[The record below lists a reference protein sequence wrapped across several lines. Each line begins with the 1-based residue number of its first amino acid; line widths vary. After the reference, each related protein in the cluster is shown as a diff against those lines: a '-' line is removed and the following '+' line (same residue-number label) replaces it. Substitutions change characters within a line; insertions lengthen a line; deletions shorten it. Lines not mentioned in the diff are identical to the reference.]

1 MANMIARLGVA
12 LGIDTAEFNRGI
24 EAAGK
29 KLEQFS
35 EAAEKFGKMGAV
47 ALVAASAAALK
58 YADDLADVADANEVA
73 IGTVLQ
79 LSNAL
84 ANSGGKADNAGKML
98 SAFAKFIDD
107 AAGGSEQAQKTAKAL
122 GVTLQ
127 DLGKLSQ
134 EELLNK
140 LVANLAKV
148 EDPITR
154 NAKAMEIF
162 SKAAKGVDMVGFAE
176 KMAQTNPLITEQEKA
191 IQAAAETYDL
201 LAQTS
206 RDVMVVLGTELGP
219 ILKATVDYM
228 KTLGDSGVSL
238 SGIFKTVF
246 QTVAV
251 LGSEVGYFFKA
262 IFDEIGHT
270 YNNAVILVTKGVD
283 AAIEANKKYNNS
295 VLAQRIQLDLY
306 QANVM
311 GVPQYGNS
319 IDALAAKGGAK
330 SSTASGGRSV
340 TDAAEKERKRLA
352 DAAAKEAKRLADAQE
367 REQARLLDKYRSE
380 LKEQDKNATRAEY
393 QEVMAYQ
400 NAIATIRA
408 KEQALKVQNDIALIE
423 KATQD
428 LRSEDIKLAK
438 ELYLNEQQ
446 RLENIKEIQKNNILD
461 AESKEHLI
469 SQENALADATERYLR
484 AQNQAVKTQRE
495 GTSEQGFMKEGAK
508 FFRDLPT
515 ELENGAKAFGSV
527 MGNMESALD
536 NFVRT
541 GKLSFKS
548 LARSII
554 QDLIAIQLRASATGL
569 FKSLFGMYAG
579 GGFGTGNAYGNA
591 DLGGFLADG
600 GSANANTPYVV
611 GERGPELFVPRSSG
625 TVIPNH
631 ALAGAGGTTMV
642 TNNYINAIDTKSFE
656 DRLLGSPN
664 AIWAANQYAGKSLA
678 VNRGRA

>member
-24 EAAGK
+24 EQAGK

-58 YADDLADVADANEVA
+58 YADELADVAEANEVA

-98 SAFAKFIDD
+98 TAFAKFIDD
-107 AAGGSEQAQKTAKAL
+107 AAGGSLEAQKTAKAL

-140 LVANLAKV
+140 LVKNLAEI

-176 KMAQTNPLITEQEKA
+176 QMAKANPLIQEQEKA
-191 IQAAAETYDL
+191 IKDAAETYDL

-206 RDVMVVLGTELGP
+206 RNVMTTLAVELGP
-219 ILKATVDYM
+219 ILKATIDYI
-228 KTLGDSGVSL
+228 KDLAGETNLLGP
-238 SGIFKTVF
+238 IFKTVF
-246 QTVAV
+246 QTIAITVADV
-251 LGSEVGYFFKA
+251 AFVIGGLLRQLQLTATIFKSVIPSYDDKEFEN
-262 IFDEIGHT
+262 IFGKKEI
-270 YNNAVILVTKGVD
+270 ADIIARQDLD
-283 AAIEANKKYNNS
+283 RFINK
-295 VLAQRIQLDLY
+295 
-306 QANVM
+306 VM
-311 GVPQYGNS
+311 GVSEYGNS
-319 IDALAAKGGAK
+319 IDALAKKGGA
-330 SSTASGGRSV
+330 TTGSGGGRKV
-340 TDAAEKERKRLA
+340 TPARDKDAEAAEKARLKA
-352 DAAAKEAKRLADAQE
+352 LEHQFKQAQIIAKIQEEMDKKQVEAYANFSKKVTQEEKQLEIAKELF
-367 REQARLLDKYRSE
+367 
-380 LKEQDKNATRAEY
+380 
-393 QEVMAYQ
+393 
-400 NAIATIRA
+400 AIEESM
-408 KEQALKVQNDIALIE
+408 KDQ
-423 KATQD
+423 
-428 LRSEDIKLAK
+428 RSEDIKLTK
-438 ELYLNEQQ
+438 DLYLAEQK
-446 RLENIKEIQKNNILD
+446 RLENIREINLNTELDGLQKLD
-461 AESKEHLI
+461 LI
-469 SQENALADATERYLR
+469 DRENALANATERYLR
-484 AQNQAVKTQRE
+484 AQNQAVKAQRE
-495 GTSEQGFMKEGAK
+495 GSFGEGFMKEAGR
-508 FFRDLPT
+508 FFRDMPT

-554 QDLIAIQLRASATGL
+554 QDLIAIQLKASSNAIFRTLLSSFG
-569 FKSLFGMYAG
+569 FMNDKGGMEVSGSL
-579 GGFGTGNAYGNA
+579 GF
-591 DLGGFLADG
+591 ADG
-600 GSANANTPYVV
+600 GNPPVGKASIV
-611 GERGPELFVPRSSG
+611 GERGPELFVPRTAG
-625 TVIPNH
+625 TIIPNH
-631 ALAGAGGTTMV
+631 ALGGMGGTTMV

-656 DRLLGSPN
+656 ERLYGSSN
-664 AIWAANQYAGKSLA
+664 AIWAANQYANKSLA

>member
-12 LGIDTAEFNRGI
+12 LGIDTAEFNKGI
-24 EAAGK
+24 EQAGK

-107 AAGGSEQAQKTAKAL
+107 AAGGSEQAQKTAKEL

-176 KMAQTNPLITEQEKA
+176 KIAEANPLIQEQEKA
-191 IQAAAETYDL
+191 IKAAADTYDL

-206 RDVMVVLGTELGP
+206 RDVMLVLATELGP
-219 ILKATVDYM
+219 ILKSTIDYIKSM
-228 KTLGDSGVSL
+228 SDYGVSL
-238 SGIFKTVF
+238 SGIFKVVF
-246 QTVAV
+246 QTVSV
-251 LGSEVGYFFKA
+251 LGANVAFVFKGIA
-262 IFDEIGHT
+262 DEIQHT
-270 YNNAVILVTKGVD
+270 YENAVTLVTKGVD
-283 AAIEANKKYNNS
+283 AAIAANKKYDAYRN
-295 VLAQRIQLDLY
+295 AQRQNLDFFES
-306 QANVM
+306 QIM
-311 GVPQYGNS
+311 GTSYGRSGVHPDRTDNKV
-319 IDALAAKGGAK
+319 AG
-330 SSTASGGRSV
+330 ASGGGRPV

-352 DAAAKEAKRLADAQE
+352 EAAAKEAKRLAEAQE
-367 REQARLLDKYRSE
+367 REEARTLEKYRRE
-380 LKEQDKNATRAEY
+380 LKEQDKDATRAEY
-393 QEVMAYQ
+393 REVTAYQ

-408 KEQALKVQNDIALIE
+408 KEQALKIQNDIALIE
-423 KATQD
+423 KTTQD

-484 AQNQAVKTQRE
+484 AQNQAVKAQRE
-495 GTSEQGFMKEGAK
+495 GSFGEGFMKEGAK
-508 FFRDLPT
+508 FFRDMPT

-536 NFVRT
+536 NFIRT

-554 QDLIAIQLRASATGL
+554 QDLIAMQLKASATGL

-579 GGFGTGNAYGNA
+579 GGFGTGNAYGNM
-591 DLGGFLADG
+591 DLGAFLADG
-600 GSANANTPYVV
+600 GPANANTPYVV

-656 DRLLGSPN
+656 ERLYGSSN
-664 AIWAANQYAGKSLA
+664 AIWAANQYANKSLA